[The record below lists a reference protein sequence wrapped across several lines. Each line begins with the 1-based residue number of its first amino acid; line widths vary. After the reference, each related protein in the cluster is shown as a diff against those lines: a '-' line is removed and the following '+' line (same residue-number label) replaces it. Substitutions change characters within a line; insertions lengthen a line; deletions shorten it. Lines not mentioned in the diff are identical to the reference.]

1 MHGTTHTSHASQSPV
16 LPTPDVTVSN
26 HGSLFLVTPFTQ
38 DARDWI
44 NTNVHAEGW
53 QWLGQSL
60 AVEHRFVA
68 HLVDG
73 MLDAG
78 LDVQ

>member
-1 MHGTTHTSHASQSPV
+1 MIGSPHTSHASQSPV
-16 LPTPDVTVSN
+16 MPTPDVTVTN
-26 HGSLFLVTPFTQ
+26 EGSVFLVTPYTQ

-44 NTNVHAEGW
+44 SENVHTEGW
-53 QWLGQSL
+53 QWMGQSL
-60 AVEHRFVA
+60 AIEHRFVSD
-68 HLVDG
+68 LVDG